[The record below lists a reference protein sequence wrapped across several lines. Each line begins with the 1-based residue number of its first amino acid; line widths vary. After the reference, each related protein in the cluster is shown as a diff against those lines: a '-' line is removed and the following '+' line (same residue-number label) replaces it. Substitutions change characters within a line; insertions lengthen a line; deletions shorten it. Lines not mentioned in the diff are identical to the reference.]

1 MTSPS
6 VVIRVLLVS
15 DRGTAFTARLDTE
28 KRLQIFV
35 AGAGL
40 SPVEQLDDVEPDVIL
55 LDHGSEQVAAW
66 GRHVVT
72 TRPPPGVV
80 VLADD
85 VPGLLGVGWIRVGG
99 RAVLPRR
106 ASTAEIVAAIE
117 AVAAGLIVVHPDT
130 GSLVRSAGRRA
141 APASRMLTPREIEV
155 LGMMAEGLGNKAIA
169 TRLGISLHT
178 VKFHIASVF
187 AKLNVESR
195 TEAVTEGVRR
205 GLVLI

>member
-1 MTSPS
+1 MTHSS

-15 DRGTAFTARLDTE
+15 DRGTAFAAGLDTE
-28 KRLQIFV
+28 KRLEIFV
-35 AGAGL
+35 ARAGL
-40 SPVEQLDDVEPDVIL
+40 SPADQLDGVAPDVIL
-55 LDHGSEQVAAW
+55 LDLASERVSGWVRQVAMS
-66 GRHVVT
+66 
-72 TRPPPGVV
+72 RPPPAVL
-80 VLADD
+80 VLADHM
-85 VPGLLGVGWIRVGG
+85 PGAFGAEWIRIGG

-106 ASTAEIVAAIE
+106 ASTQEIVAAIE
-117 AVAAGLIVVHPDT
+117 GVAAGLIVVHADT
-130 GSLVRSAGRRA
+130 GSLVGSPGRRP

-169 TRLGISLHT
+169 ARLGISLHT

>member
-1 MTSPS
+1 M
-6 VVIRVLLVS
+6 IRLLVVS
-15 DRGTAFTARLDTE
+15 DRGAAFAARLGTE
-28 KRLQIFV
+28 KRLRVFTLT
-35 AGAGL
+35 AGL
-40 SPVEQLDDVEPDVIL
+40 SPGEHLDEVQPDVVL
-55 LDHGSEQVAAW
+55 LDLGSERVSDWLQHAA
-66 GRHVVT
+66 T
-72 TRPPPGVV
+72 SRPAPAIL

-85 VPGLLGVGWIRVGG
+85 MPGILGDGWIRDGG
-99 RAVLPRR
+99 RGVLPRH
-106 ASTAEIVAAIE
+106 ASIHEIVAAVE

-130 GSLVRSAGRRA
+130 GSLIRSAGRGA

-187 AKLNVESR
+187 AKLDVESR